1 MFRRLFGNDPSA
13 SKAPAAQAGDA
24 AAAPAG
30 SAAETATVRQ
40 IVGRLESLP
49 PERARYIACAAYV
62 VTRAANADM
71 LISAA
76 ETAFL
81 EQALQKYADLDESQA
96 VLVVEMA
103 KLQAITVGGTEDY
116 LVTREF
122 RKVSTPEQRLNVLRA
137 CLVVA
142 AADDSITAEE
152 SAVVNQ
158 IASELDIDQAQL
170 SALRGEFT
178 EKFAAIQAAHRA
190 AAEHRLPED

>member
-1 MFRRLFGNDPSA
+1 MFRRLFGDDPTASGSSA
-13 SKAPAAQAGDA
+13 PSGGD

-49 PERARYIACAAYV
+49 PDRARYIACAAYV

-71 LISAA
+71 LIAPE

-81 EQALQKYADLDESQA
+81 EKALQDYAGLDEAQS
-96 VLVVEMA
+96 VLVIEMA
-103 KLQAITVGGTEDY
+103 KLQAMTVGGTEDY

-122 RKVSTPEQRLNVLRA
+122 RKVSTLEQRRNVLRA

-142 AADDSITAEE
+142 AADDTITAEE

-158 IASELDIDQAQL
+158 IASELDIDQPEL
-170 SALRGEFT
+170 SAMRAEFT
-178 EKFAAIQAAHRA
+178 DKFAAIQAAHRA
-190 AAEHRLPED
+190 VKEHRLPEG

>member
-1 MFRRLFGNDPSA
+1 MFRRLFGDDPSA
-13 SKAPAAQAGDA
+13 SKAPAAQAAESG
-24 AAAPAG
+24 AAPAG

-40 IVGRLESLP
+40 IVGRLESLS

-71 LISAA
+71 LISAE

-81 EQALQKYADLDESQA
+81 EQALQDYADLDESQA

-122 RKVSTPEQRLNVLRA
+122 RKVSTPEQRHNVLRA
-137 CLVVA
+137 CLVVT

-158 IASELDIDQAQL
+158 IASELDIDQAEL

-190 AAEHRLPED
+190 ATEHRLPEG